1 MLSPDIRTSTIK
13 EAYPYIKCTEGDEK
27 VAALDP
33 LSGDDFLTNKLP
45 KINRSADKEALLEN
59 TIQFVLK
66 SKQLTSLDILS
77 ARAALRDL
85 GFLAGSLATHGI
97 DPRSVPGLEVQ
108 LLRLGSRTD
117 EVPRD
122 TVFTYGPRNPKG
134 ARMRLFTDQPE
145 ERIFIDSFRLGMQ
158 ELPHSIEALER
169 ASILSVHDEQ
179 FSYEIRQAEAR
190 FSNMVG
196 SIVEVRR
203 KITPQVFTHELRPYF
218 PTFVVGGKEYVGPGG
233 AQMPVILVD
242 YLLWGSSVTDS
253 PDYIHYFY
261 DNLQYLPPELRQVV
275 DRKNG
280 AASILNKVEEELR
293 ASQTVS
299 GEPIPGVSALVG
311 LLNTIQKFRFPHK
324 KVADDNMA
332 IRQEGSLGSGGYT
345 ADILQRLI
353 DLTSVSRRR
362 IQQSA

>member
-1 MLSPDIRTSTIK
+1 MLSPDIKIATAQ
-13 EAYPYIKCTEGDEK
+13 EAYRYIKCTEDDQK

-33 LSGDDFLTNKLP
+33 LKADDFLTSKLP
-45 KINRSADKEALLEN
+45 NINRSADIEALLAN
-59 TIQFVLK
+59 TVQFVLK
-66 SKQLTSLDILS
+66 SKRLTSIDMLN

-97 DPRSVPGLEVQ
+97 DPRTVPGLEDQ
-108 LLRLGSRTD
+108 LIELGLRTD
-117 EVPRD
+117 EIPRD
-122 TVFTYGPRNPKG
+122 TVFTYGPRNPNG

-145 ERIFIDSFRLGMQ
+145 ERIFIDSFRFGMQ
-158 ELPHSIEALER
+158 ELPHSIEALVR
-169 ASILSVHDEQ
+169 ASTLSIHDEQ
-179 FSYEIRQAEAR
+179 FAYEVVQAEER

-203 KITPQVFTHELRPYF
+203 KITPHVFTHELRPYF
-218 PTFVVGGKEYVGPGG
+218 PTFVIGGKEYVGPGG
-233 AQMPVILVD
+233 AQMPVILID
-242 YLLWGSSVTDS
+242 YLLWGSSMTDS
-253 PDYIHYFY
+253 PEYTHYFY
-261 DNLQYLPPELRQVV
+261 DNLQYLPPELRQIAGSK
-275 DRKNG
+275 RG
-280 AASILNKVEEELR
+280 SASILDKVEEELR
-293 ASQTVS
+293 ATRTAS
-299 GEPIPGVSALVG
+299 GEPIPGVSALVR

-345 ADILQRLI
+345 TDILQRLI